1 MLRLGGFIVGIL
13 VVVAT
18 LSSVYTTLVVPRATS
33 SRLLRA
39 ISKGIGRF
47 TDRAVRLLR
56 TYEAKDR
63 LMAFVGPSG
72 MVCLFASWLSALVV
86 GFGLMAWWSSGAS
99 IGHALLVAGSS
110 VFTLG
115 IATLHQ
121 RPAEALEVIASATG
135 LLVVAL
141 EIAYLPTLYAAFSA
155 REAEVTLLATRA
167 GEPAW
172 GPEILIRH
180 HRFSSMAELAD
191 LYRTW
196 ESWAAA
202 VAESHTS
209 YPSLMWFRS
218 PLAWRSWLTAMVAM
232 LDAAALHDALDPVSA
247 PRQARVCLQMGTHML
262 RSLAGAVHIGFDP
275 DPLPTDPVRLTY
287 GEYRFGIEQLRSAG
301 FPFERTPEDAWPHF
315 CGWRV
320 NYEPIAD
327 ALSLVIMSPPAPWSL
342 PRPWVGEVRWPS
354 VRNRTPEQPG
364 A

>member
-1 MLRLGGFIVGIL
+1 VLRLSGFVAGI
-13 VVVAT
+13 VVVIVT

-39 ISKGIGRF
+39 ISKALGRI
-47 TDRAVRLLR
+47 TDRLVRLLPS
-56 TYEAKDR
+56 YESRDR

-72 MVCLFASWLSALVV
+72 LLCLFVAWLSALVV
-86 GFGLMAWWSSGAS
+86 GFALIAWWSSHAS
-99 IGHALLVAGSS
+99 LDHAFVVAGSS

-115 IATLHQ
+115 IATFHQ
-121 RPAEALEVIASATG
+121 RSAEALEVVAAAAG

-141 EIAYLPTLYAAFSA
+141 EIAYLPALYSAFST

-172 GPEILIRH
+172 GPEVLVRH
-180 HRFSSMAELAD
+180 HRFSSMDELAD

-196 ESWAAA
+196 ERWAAA

-218 PLAWRSWLTAMVAM
+218 PLAWRSWLTATVAM
-232 LDAAALHDALDPVSA
+232 LDAAALHDAIDPESA

-262 RSLAGAVHIGFDP
+262 RSLAGAVHIDFDP
-275 DPLPTDPVRLTY
+275 DPLPTAPVRLSY
-287 GEYRFGIEQLRSAG
+287 GEYLAGIQHLSAAG
-301 FPFERTPEDAWPHF
+301 FPFERTPDAAWPHF

-327 ALSLVIMSPPAPWSL
+327 ALSVMIMSPPSPWSL
-342 PRPWVGEVRWPS
+342 PRPWVGEVRWPV
-354 VRNRTPEQPG
+354 VRNRTPDHPAG
-364 A
+364 